1 MWPGQAFL
9 GLSQTQ
15 RGWQH
20 LTVLLGL
27 PRACPKPQVVA
38 WHVTLASGVVTHSS
52 IGKGARVLPTGW
64 VTLVE
69 PLAFA
74 VPQFPNLSHETGLR

>member
-1 MWPGQAFL
+1 MWLGQAFL
-9 GLSQTQ
+9 RLSQTQ

-20 LTVLLGL
+20 LTVPLGL
-27 PRACPKPQVVA
+27 PKACPKPQAVA
-38 WHVTLASGVVTHSS
+38 WHVTLASGMVTHSS

-69 PLAFA
+69 PLAFT
-74 VPQFPNLSHETGLR
+74 VPQFPSLSRETGVR